1 MTDSDFDEQS
11 PMNPDCSLQAKHDR
25 ETLCLIFHGSWTIQ
39 VDPCPLPDVTRFFT
53 PATKVLSFDTRH
65 LIEWDSRFLVVLSRI
80 TELAEKQAIPVDTE
94 GLPSGARRLLELSG
108 KKTLAPPEN
117 TFSDPGI
124 LADIGNYALGFAQQS
139 MEMLSFT
146 GEILLSYIRFF
157 SGRARYLKKDL
168 SFFLYN
174 CGPQALPIVA
184 LISFLVGFTL
194 AFIGAVQLKMFGADI
209 YVANLVGL
217 AMTREMGPMMAAIIM
232 AGRTGASYA
241 AQLGTM
247 QVNEEIDALQTMG
260 LNPLDFLVLPRLT
273 ALIFMMPLLAIC
285 ADFIG
290 ILGGFFIGCLSLD
303 ISPVLYYEQT
313 VKAIHLNHFLVG
325 MIKSVFFGY
334 LVAFCG
340 CIKGMHCGRS
350 ADAVGKA
357 TTSAV
362 VTSIVFIV
370 ITDAGF
376 TFFFNVIGI

>member
-1 MTDSDFDEQS
+1 
-11 PMNPDCSLQAKHDR
+11 MNTECALQTSQDGN
-25 ETLCLIFHGSWTIQ
+25 TLCLTFLGSWTIHD
-39 VDPCPLPDVTRFFT
+39 VVPCAISDLTQLLVAPSKT
-53 PATKVLSFDTRH
+53 LSFNTQNLDD
-65 LIEWDSRFLVVLSRI
+65 WDSRFLVELSRI
-80 TELAEKQAIPVDTE
+80 TEFAASQSIPVDTS
-94 GLPSGARRLLELSG
+94 GLPSGIQKLLRLTK
-108 KKTLAPPEN
+108 KKTLIPPGNKYSE
-117 TFSDPGI
+117 SG
-124 LADIGNYALGFAQQS
+124 LLEEIGNHTLGFTQQS
-139 MEMLSFT
+139 IEMLAFT
-146 GEILLSYIRFF
+146 GDVFLSYIRLF

-168 SFFLYN
+168 IYFLYD

-194 AFIGAVQLKMFGADI
+194 AFIGSVQLQMFGADI

-217 AMTREMGPMMAAIIM
+217 TMTREMGPMMAAIIM

-260 LNPLDFLVLPRLT
+260 IAPLDFLVLPRMT
-273 ALIFMMPLLAIC
+273 ALIIMMPCLALF

-290 ILGGFFIGCLSLD
+290 IIGGFFIGCFSLD
-303 ISPVLYYEQT
+303 ISPILYYEQT
-313 VKAIHLNHFLVG
+313 VQSIHINHFLVG
-325 MIKSVFFGY
+325 IVKSIVFGY

-362 VTSIVFIV
+362 VTAIVFIV
-370 ITDAGF
+370 ISDAGF
-376 TFFFNVIGI
+376 TFFFNLIGI

>member
-1 MTDSDFDEQS
+1 MT
-11 PMNPDCSLQAKHDR
+11 PDCSLQAKHNFN
-25 ETLCLIFHGSWTIQ
+25 TLCLTFLGSWTIQ
-39 VDPCPLPDVTRFFT
+39 VDPCALPDIAQFFT
-53 PATKVLSFDTRH
+53 PQTKAISFNTKH
-65 LIEWDSRFLVVLSRI
+65 LLEWDSRFLVELSRI
-80 TELAEKQAIPVDTE
+80 TKIAENHAIPVDTQ
-94 GLPSGARRLLELSG
+94 GLPSGVRKLLQLTL
-108 KKTLAPPEN
+108 KKNLAPPNN
-117 TFSDPGI
+117 TLNDPGI
-124 LADIGNYALGFAQQS
+124 LAEIGMHVIELWKQS
-139 MEMLSFT
+139 IEMLSFT

-157 SGRARYLKKDL
+157 TGRARFLKKDL

-194 AFIGAVQLKMFGADI
+194 AFIGAVQLKMFGADV

-260 LNPLDFLVLPRLT
+260 INPLDFLVLPRLT
-273 ALIFMMPLLAIC
+273 ALIIMMPLLAIC

-313 VKAIHLNHFLVG
+313 INAIHLNHFLVG
-325 MIKSVFFGY
+325 MIKSVVFGY

-340 CIKGMHCGRS
+340 CLKGMHCGRS

-362 VTSIVFIV
+362 VTAIVLIV

>member
-1 MTDSDFDEQS
+1 M
-11 PMNPDCSLQAKHDR
+11 K
-25 ETLCLIFHGSWTIQ
+25 
-39 VDPCPLPDVTRFFT
+39 
-53 PATKVLSFDTRH
+53 
-65 LIEWDSRFLVVLSRI
+65 EWDSRLLVELSRI
-80 TELAEKQAIPVDTE
+80 TELAASQAITVDTH
-94 GLPSGARRLLELSG
+94 GLPSGVQKLLRLTQ
-108 KKTLAPPEN
+108 KKTLTPPDNKYSE
-117 TFSDPGI
+117 SGI
-124 LADIGNYALGFAQQS
+124 FEEVGSHTLGFFQQAI
-139 MEMLSFT
+139 EMLAFT

-157 SGRARYLKKDL
+157 TGRARYLKKD
-168 SFFLYN
+168 FIYFLYD
-174 CGPQALPIVA
+174 CGPQALPIIT

-217 AMTREMGPMMAAIIM
+217 TMTREMGPMMAAIIM

-241 AQLGTM
+241 AQLGSM

-260 LNPLDFLVLPRLT
+260 LNPLDFLVLPRVT
-273 ALIFMMPLLAIC
+273 ALIIMMPLLTIC

-290 ILGGFFIGCLSLD
+290 ILGGFFIGCFSLD
-303 ISPVLYYEQT
+303 LSPVLYYEQT
-313 VKAIHLNHFLVG
+313 IKAIHLNHFLVG
-325 MIKSVFFGY
+325 MIKATVFGY

-362 VTSIVFIV
+362 VTAIVFIV

-376 TFFFNVIGI
+376 TLFFNVLGI

>member
-1 MTDSDFDEQS
+1 MK
-11 PMNPDCSLQAKHDR
+11 PDCALQTSQDR
-25 ETLCLIFHGSWTIQ
+25 DTLCLTFLGSWTIH
-39 VDPCPLPDVTRFFT
+39 VEPCALPDFT
-53 PATKVLSFDTRH
+53 QLFSPQTKTLCFNTQN
-65 LIEWDSRFLVVLSRI
+65 LTEWDSRLLVELSRI
-80 TELAEKQAIPVDTE
+80 TELAASQAITVDTT
-94 GLPSGARRLLELSG
+94 GLPSGIRKLLRLTR
-108 KKTLAPPEN
+108 KKTVIPPGNKYSECGV
-117 TFSDPGI
+117 FEE
-124 LADIGNYALGFAQQS
+124 IGNHALGFYQQS
-139 MEMLSFT
+139 IEMLAFT

-157 SGRARYLKKDL
+157 SRRARFLKKDL
-168 SFFLYN
+168 TFFLYD

-217 AMTREMGPMMAAIIM
+217 TMTREMGPMMAAIIM

-273 ALIFMMPLLAIC
+273 ALIIMMPLLAIF

-290 ILGGFFIGCLSLD
+290 ILGGFFIGCFSLD

-313 VKAIHLNHFLVG
+313 IKAIRLNHFLVG
-325 MIKSVFFGY
+325 MVKATVFGY

-350 ADAVGKA
+350 AGAVGKA

-362 VTSIVFIV
+362 VTAIVFIV
-370 ITDAGF
+370 IADAGF
-376 TFFFNVIGI
+376 TFLFNILGI